1 MYFMVTPTFK
11 HNAMAFYVYGKSYG
25 NLVFQLVHVYA
36 CIFHALLSNCETH
49 KFNLALNKRTI

>member
-25 NLVFQLVHVYA
+25 NLVFQLVHVYVY
-36 CIFHALLSNCETH
+36 FTH
-49 KFNLALNKRTI
+49 FSVTVKLINSIWR